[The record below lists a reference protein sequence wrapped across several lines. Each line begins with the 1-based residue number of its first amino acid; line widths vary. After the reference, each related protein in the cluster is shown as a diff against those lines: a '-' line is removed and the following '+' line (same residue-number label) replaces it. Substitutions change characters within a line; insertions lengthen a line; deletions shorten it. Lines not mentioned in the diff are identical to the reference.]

1 MVELMQLTSPPA
13 TSDRLAVCTRSFI
26 RFANSGLK
34 LSVILKSSSDR
45 TPAREAVGT
54 ISAASKQ
61 TVSTPCR
68 AEAKAKAKHLVLA
81 SSSLMH
87 GLSFVSIKADAS
99 PSGERPFAIFSGLPN
114 SDRSPASNAAV
125 RTSSDAWRIE
135 G

>member
-1 MVELMQLTSPPA
+1 MVELMQLTSPPT
-13 TSDRLAVCTRSFI
+13 TSDRLTVCTRSFI
-26 RFANSGLK
+26 RFAKSGLK
-34 LSVILKSSSDR
+34 VSVILKSSSDR

-61 TVSTPCR
+61 TVSRRCR
-68 AEAKAKAKHLVLA
+68 TAAEAKHLVLA

-99 PSGERPFAIFSGLPN
+99 PSGERPLAIFSGLPN

>member
-34 LSVILKSSSDR
+34 VSVILKSSSDR

-68 AEAKAKAKHLVLA
+68 AEAKAKHLVLA

-125 RTSSDAWRIE
+125 RTSSDARRIE